1 MEKIKKYKTAGF
13 LLDRL
18 HIVQNA
24 HGFIDEH
31 SLELIADELN
41 MSKGE
46 VYGAATYYKDFIV
59 QRNGIKNNNIKNSVN
74 LSENNHKAS
83 DNKLSVANDDVFSKT
98 KFVFKRVGKVNPLS
112 LDDYKNQHGFKGLE
126 NALSLITPII
136 FSGGKSSVSSAV
148 NTGSDKNTKIII
160 DILKK
165 SGLKGRG
172 GAGFPVGIKWETV
185 LNANISRIKEAEYNN
200 IKCNINF
207 NLHNKIDSAENKVNN
222 NKKVNNDI
230 NYNNDINSNVIN
242 ISDNLLNEKENQR
255 INNREAEHSE
265 KYIVCNGDEGDEG
278 AFADRLI
285 LEYDPFMLIEG
296 ILIAAFTIC
305 AEYGFIYVRS
315 DYKNGIE
322 KLQNA
327 IDLCYKS
334 NYLGNNILNTGHS
347 FDLKIIAGGGN
358 YVCGEETALL
368 ESIENRRGMVRVRP
382 PVPAVSGLYGKPT
395 ILNNVTTFASVAYIF
410 GWLNI
415 NPDLS
420 LDLIGIKDKDEEDEN
435 KEENKYKY
443 KDEEK
448 GDKDIKFNDK
458 QVLIEVQDKEDIK
471 FYDKPDLKYFDK
483 LNVPKVPFPFQ
494 LSGAVKFPGLYELD
508 NDISL
513 KELLYEFGGGP
524 LQDNMQ
530 FKAVQIGGPLGAF
543 FPLYGDYTDEFLN
556 IKLTYEEVAKKAGML
571 GHGGILV
578 YAEDVDIKN
587 ILDKTLDFC
596 IEESCGKCA
605 PCRIGSVRL
614 KELFERIFKSN
625 RDDNIKN
632 DNLKVIY
639 EILATMKYLSLCGL
653 GSGITLPIESLLK
666 YFGDEIFI

>member
-1 MEKIKKYKTAGF
+1 MEKIKKYKTAGL

-18 HIVQNA
+18 HIVQNT
-24 HGFIDEH
+24 HGFIDEQ
-31 SLELIADELN
+31 SIELIADELN
-41 MSKGE
+41 MSKAE

-59 QRNGIKNNNIKNSVN
+59 QRNGIKNNNIKSNVI
-74 LSENNHKAS
+74 LSENNRKAS
-83 DNKLSVANDDVFSKT
+83 DNKLSAANGDVFSKT
-98 KFVFKRVGKVNPLS
+98 KFVFKRAGKVNPLS
-112 LDDYKNQHGFKGLE
+112 LDDYKNHHGFKGLE
-126 NALSLITPII
+126 NALSLINPII
-136 FSGGKSSVSSAV
+136 SSGGKPSVSSAV
-148 NTGSDKNTKIII
+148 NTGSYKNTKIII
-160 DILKK
+160 DILKS

-185 LNANISRIKEAEYNN
+185 LNANTGGMKEAEYNN
-200 IKCNINF
+200 TKCNINL
-207 NLHNKIDSAENKVNN
+207 NLNNIDNTENKANN
-222 NKKVNNDI
+222 DRKVHNDI
-230 NYNNDINSNVIN
+230 NHNIADINDS
-242 ISDNLLNEKENQR
+242 LLNEKETQE
-255 INNREAEHSE
+255 IWNRDAEYSE

-296 ILIAAFTIC
+296 ILIAAVTIC
-305 AEYGFIYVRS
+305 AEYGFIYIRS

-334 NYLGNNILNTGHS
+334 NELGKNILNTGCN

-410 GWLNI
+410 GELNI
-415 NPDLS
+415 NLDLS
-420 LDLIGIKDKDEEDEN
+420 GDLTGTADEEDGN
-435 KEENKYKY
+435 QEENKYKY
-443 KDEEK
+443 KDKEK
-448 GDKDIKFNDK
+448 DDKDIKFNDK
-458 QVLIEVQDKEDIK
+458 QVLIKDKDIK
-471 FYDKPDLKYFDK
+471 FNDKPDLKYLDK

-494 LSGAVKFPGLYELD
+494 LSGAVKFSGLYELD

-513 KELLYEFGGGP
+513 KELLYDFGGGP

-543 FPLYGDYTDEFLN
+543 FPLYGGYAGEFLN
-556 IKLTYEEVAKKAGML
+556 IKLTYEDVAKKAGML
-571 GHGGILV
+571 GHGGIVV
-578 YAEDVDIKN
+578 YAEDADIKD
-587 ILDKTLDFC
+587 ILNKTLDFC

-625 RDDNIKN
+625 RNDNIKN
-632 DNLKVIY
+632 DNLNVIY
-639 EILATMKYLSLCGL
+639 EILETMKYLSLCGL

>member
-1 MEKIKKYKTAGF
+1 MEKIKKYKTAGL

-18 HIVQNA
+18 HMVQNA
-24 HGFIDEH
+24 HGFIDEQ
-31 SLELIADELN
+31 SIEFIADELN
-41 MSKGE
+41 MSKAE
-46 VYGAATYYKDFIV
+46 IYGAATYYKDFIV
-59 QRNGIKNNNIKNSVN
+59 QRNGIKNNNINNNIKNNVD

-83 DNKLSVANDDVFSKT
+83 DNKLSVANEDVFSKT

-126 NALSLITPII
+126 NALSLLINPII
-136 FSGGKSSVSSAV
+136 FSGGKFSVGPAV

-185 LNANISRIKEAEYNN
+185 LNANIGRMKEAEYN
-200 IKCNINF
+200 IKCNINL
-207 NLHNKIDSAENKVNN
+207 NNIDKIDNKVNN
-222 NKKVNNDI
+222 NRKVHNDI
-230 NYNNDINSNVIN
+230 NYNSVNIN
-242 ISDNLLNEKENQR
+242 DNLLNEKEKQEMR
-255 INNREAEHSE
+255 NREAEYSE
-265 KYIVCNGDEGDEG
+265 KYIVCNGDEGDKG

-296 ILIAAFTIC
+296 MLIAAVTIC
-305 AEYGFIYVRS
+305 AEYGFIYIRS

-334 NYLGNNILNTGHS
+334 NYLGKNILNTGRS

-368 ESIENRRGMVRVRP
+368 ESIENRRGAVRVRP

-410 GWLNI
+410 GELNI
-415 NPDLS
+415 NLDLS
-420 LDLIGIKDKDEEDEN
+420 GDLICIEDGEDEDEDEN
-435 KEENKYKY
+435 KY
-443 KDEEK
+443 KDK
-448 GDKDIKFNDK
+448 DKDDKDIKFNGKPD
-458 QVLIEVQDKEDIK
+458 LIEDKDKYIK
-471 FYDKPDLKYFDK
+471 FYDKPDLKYLDK
-483 LNVPKVPFPFQ
+483 LNVPKIPFPFQ
-494 LSGAVKFPGLYELD
+494 LSGDVKFPGLYELD

-513 KELLYEFGGGP
+513 EELLYDFGGGP

-543 FPLYGDYTDEFLN
+543 FPLYGGYTGEFLN
-556 IKLTYEEVAKKAGML
+556 IKLTYEDVARKAGML
-571 GHGGILV
+571 GHGGVAV
-578 YAEDVDIKN
+578 YAEDADIKD
-587 ILDKTLDFC
+587 ILNKTLDFC

-625 RDDNIKN
+625 RDDNFKN
-632 DNLKVIY
+632 DNLNVIY
-639 EILATMKYLSLCGL
+639 EILETMKYLSLCGL